1 MRVINGYNI
10 GQEIGTNFAKQMLK
24 E

>member
-1 MRVINGYNI
+1 MRVINGYSI
-10 GQEIGTNFAKQMLK
+10 GQEIGTDFAKQMLK